1 MTENEHT
8 WLISGDA
15 ELATHVARRAARANI
30 TSDELV
36 QRILTA
42 HLDTPENVAIA
53 EQRWAEIGADSTHPI
68 RPSEDDFERFSD
80 EFALADVDLDDLHP
94 STQPIAPSAPRWVV
108 RLTPAQSR
116 RAEVLLVEGR
126 AEEVIQRLLHAPLA
140 VLG

>member
-8 WLISGDA
+8 WLISGDT

-36 QRILTA
+36 QRILTV

-53 EQRWAEIGADSTHPI
+53 E
-68 RPSEDDFERFSD
+68 
-80 EFALADVDLDDLHP
+80 
-94 STQPIAPSAPRWVV
+94 
-108 RLTPAQSR
+108 QSR